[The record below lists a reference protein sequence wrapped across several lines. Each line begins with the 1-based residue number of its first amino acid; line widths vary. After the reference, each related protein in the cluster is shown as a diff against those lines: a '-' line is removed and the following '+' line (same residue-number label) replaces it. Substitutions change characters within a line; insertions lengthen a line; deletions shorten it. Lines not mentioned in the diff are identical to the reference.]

1 MARISIT
8 PSGGVDEFAVV
19 SAGVELVGEA
29 VALDAPACEF
39 AGGRATLAALASDL
53 SESADWPSDESVSAE
68 VGAELPF
75 FAFCARF
82 AFRTDAGTLVEE
94 DPLAFVFTVEPE
106 VLCAGEVCFGV
117 CVAELLFP
125 LDGEL
130 ARERKKE
137 PLLCELPD
145 RSDGDPDSGD
155 GVAGE
160 TRAATG
166 MPTLFIVMRHP

>member
-1 MARISIT
+1 M
-8 PSGGVDEFAVV
+8 F
-19 SAGVELVGEA
+19 
-29 VALDAPACEF
+29 
-39 AGGRATLAALASDL
+39 
-53 SESADWPSDESVSAE
+53 
-68 VGAELPF
+68 
-75 FAFCARF
+75 
-82 AFRTDAGTLVEE
+82 
-94 DPLAFVFTVEPE
+94 EPE
-106 VLCAGEVCFGV
+106 VVCADEVCFGV

-125 LDGEL
+125 LDGEP

-137 PLLCELPD
+137 PPLCEFAD